1 MDDGSC
7 GDGLSPND
15 IRRFLSRIAAIAV
28 SGAESEGGIDDAAAA
43 VETITALEELKAAAA
58 GAQAVLTTQV
68 ADTIRR
74 GRRDAGRPAARWNTG
89 IATQIGL
96 ARKDSPHRGTTHLGL
111 ARALTAD
118 MPHTLGQLRRGDLSE
133 WRATILVRETA
144 CLTADDRRI
153 VDERLCADPTV
164 LTGKG
169 DSTVAAMAARLAAEL
184 DAAAVARRKARGV
197 QHRRVSVR
205 PAPDFMGHLGAL
217 LPMDRAV
224 CVWATLRRDADTL
237 IATGDADG
245 RTRDQVMA
253 DLLVERTIGLA
264 HPLSPPVAVQVVI
277 SDQSLFGGS
286 DIPAEVPGHGP
297 IPAAAAREWIHD
309 AVDSDTA
316 VTLRKLYARPTD
328 GQLTAV
334 ESVARCFPTGLARL
348 IDLRDRTCRT
358 PWCDAPIRHHDHIT
372 PHEDGGPTTADNGLG
387 LCAACNLA
395 KQGDG
400 WATTR
405 TDDTDGTGAHA
416 DVHTVEFRT
425 PTGHTYRSRPPA
437 QPLPMRHRKA
447 G

>member
-1 MDDGSC
+1 MDQLLA

-15 IRRFLSRIAAIAV
+15 IRRFLTRITAIAV
-28 SGAESEGGIDDAAAA
+28 SSAQDEGGVDDAAAA
-43 VETITALEELKAAAA
+43 VDTITALEELKAAAA
-58 GAQAVLTTQV
+58 GAQAVLTTHV

-74 GRRDAGRPAARWNTG
+74 QRRDAGRPAARWNTG

-96 ARKDSPHRGTTHLGL
+96 VRKDSPHRGSTHLGL
-111 ARALTAD
+111 ARALTTE

-133 WRATILVRETA
+133 WRATILVRETT
-144 CLTADDRRI
+144 CLTAEDRRL
-153 VDERLCADPTV
+153 VDTRLCADPAT
-164 LTGKG
+164 LAGQG

-184 DAAAVARRKARGV
+184 DAAAVARRKARAA
-197 QHRRVSVR
+197 QQRRVTVR
-205 PAPDFMGHLGAL
+205 PAPEFMGHLGAL

-224 CVWATLRRDADTL
+224 CVWATLRRDADT
-237 IATGDADG
+237 IVATGDADG
-245 RTRDQVMA
+245 RTRDQIMA

-264 HPLSPPVAVQVVI
+264 PTMGPPVAVQVVL
-277 SDQSLFGGS
+277 SDETLLGGGE
-286 DIPAEVPGHGP
+286 IPAEVHGYGP
-297 IPAAAAREWIHD
+297 IPAPAARAWIHD
-309 AVDSDTA
+309 AVDTDTE

-348 IDLRDRTCRT
+348 IDIRDRTCRT

-387 LCAACNLA
+387 LCAACNHA
-395 KQGDG
+395 KQGDC
-400 WATTR
+400 WTTTR
-405 TDDTDGTGAHA
+405 TENPDGT

-425 PTGHTYRSRPPA
+425 PTGHTYRSTPPP
-437 QPLPMRHRKA
+437 QPLPMRHRRA

>member
-1 MDDGSC
+1 MDTLLR

-15 IRRFLSRIAAIAV
+15 IRRFLSRIATIAV
-28 SGAESEGGIDDAAAA
+28 SEGVQDGAAAA
-43 VETITALEELKAAAA
+43 IDTITALEELKAAAA
-58 GAQAVLTTQV
+58 GSQAVLTTRV
-68 ADTIRR
+68 ADTIREQ
-74 GRRDAGRPAARWNTG
+74 RRAAGRPAARWNTG

-96 ARKDSPHRGTTHLGL
+96 ARRDSPHRGTTHLGL
-111 ARALTAD
+111 ARALTAE
-118 MPHTLGQLRRGDLSE
+118 MPHTLRQLRRGDLSE

-144 CLTADDRRI
+144 CLTAEDRRL
-153 VDERLCADPTV
+153 VDARLCADPTV

-184 DAAAVARRKARGV
+184 DAAAVARRKARADR
-197 QHRRVSVR
+197 HRRVSVR

-245 RTRDQVMA
+245 RTRDQIMA
-253 DLLVERTIGLA
+253 DLLVERTIGLS
-264 HPLSPPVAVQVVI
+264 PTLSPPVAVQVVI
-277 SDQSLFGGS
+277 SDQSLLGGS
-286 DIPAEVPGHGP
+286 DTPAEVPGYGP
-297 IPAAAAREWIHD
+297 IPAAAARAWIAG
-309 AVDSDTA
+309 AVDSDETA

-400 WATTR
+400 WTTTR
-405 TDDTDGTGAHA
+405 TDDP

-425 PTGHTYRSRPPA
+425 PTGHTYRSVPPS
-437 QPLPMRHRKA
+437 LPMPWKRA